1 MSTLLSGVVF
11 GEINWPIF
19 PRRQFLIEGV
29 VKAFIWINT
38 ECLII
43 KVENQV
49 TTIPNGRV
57 PSESY
62 YSPRPGARGIP
73 RYAELA
79 KPLVW
84 CIAPNAGREHR
95 ISINKDVTVGRNN
108 KLMNQP
114 KTYPF
119 SKAPYHPPFPLRA
132 ISKQTTI
139 AISHF
144 ATSSYLR
151 VSFVFFLSTIG
162 VLSFGDMT

>member
-1 MSTLLSGVVF
+1 MFCRVRFTVERVGSRCEILQPFRQISHMSTLLSGVMF

-62 YSPRPGARGIP
+62 YSPRPRH
-73 RYAELA
+73 AEFH
-79 KPLVW
+79 VM
-84 CIAPNAGREHR
+84 PNWPSHLFVVLRLRQGR
-95 ISINKDVTVGRNN
+95 
-108 KLMNQP
+108 
-114 KTYPF
+114 
-119 SKAPYHPPFPLRA
+119 
-132 ISKQTTI
+132 
-139 AISHF
+139 
-144 ATSSYLR
+144 TSNFDQQR
-151 VSFVFFLSTIG
+151 R
-162 VLSFGDMT
+162 DRR

>member
-1 MSTLLSGVVF
+1 MGGGTTHPLMNQNPTAWVACNMGRSDIVLPLRVESRCEVLHPFRQISHMSTLLSGVVF

-62 YSPRPGARGIP
+62 YSPRPRHV
-73 RYAELA
+73 EFH
-79 KPLVW
+79 VM
-84 CIAPNAGREHR
+84 PNWPSHLFVA
-95 ISINKDVTVGRNN
+95 
-108 KLMNQP
+108 
-114 KTYPF
+114 
-119 SKAPYHPPFPLRA
+119 LR
-132 ISKQTTI
+132 
-139 AISHF
+139 
-144 ATSSYLR
+144 
-151 VSFVFFLSTIG
+151 
-162 VLSFGDMT
+162 